1 MQEWTFDEIPL
12 NQPMTTNEYVVE
24 ERELTTFAKKWDPLP
39 MHTDSE
45 AAKASPHGG
54 LIAPALYTLA
64 VANALAHRLDIKIPM
79 IAGTEWKTRFL
90 APVRPGD
97 RIVATMECVSKRVSR
112 TKPDRGV
119 VVFRTTLQNQKGER
133 VLEFDSTM
141 LVSTV
146 VVPRRTN
153 G

>member
-24 ERELTTFAKKWDPLP
+24 EKELTAFARKWDPLP
-39 MHTDSE
+39 MHTDFE

-97 RIVATMECVSKRVSR
+97 HIVATMECVSKRVSR